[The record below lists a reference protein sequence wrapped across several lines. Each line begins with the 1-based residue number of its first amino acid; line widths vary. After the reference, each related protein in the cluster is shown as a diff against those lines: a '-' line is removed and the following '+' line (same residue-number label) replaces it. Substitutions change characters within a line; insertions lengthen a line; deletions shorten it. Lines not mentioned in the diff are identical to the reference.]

1 MSSIIRI
8 RRGTSSQWASSTRV
22 LQTGELGI
30 DTTLNKIKAG
40 NGSSLWSALPYL
52 TVSSGDLAAG
62 FTTAVTTANEYTDEA
77 IASLSNTLPET
88 YVPQSDVGNVDGV
101 APLDENA
108 LIPDSYIPSTIAR
121 DSELFSGSYDDL
133 TNKPILFDGSY
144 NNLTNLPT
152 LFSGSYSDLS
162 NKPSLFSGSYDDL
175 TNKPTIPSLTGYA
188 TETYVNTSVSNLVNS
203 APSTLDTLNE
213 LATALG
219 NDANFSTTIT
229 NSIGGKVSKSGGDT
243 ITAATASTKPLIIKA
258 AASQSANLLE
268 LQNSSGTAI
277 TYWNSSGGMTATEG
291 VVSTLYSGGQISTGT
306 LGYLNATTFSAAISP
321 IVVRGAASQTA
332 DLQQWQDSFGTIYA
346 LINPYGQLSIGVN
359 PTIYSNARI
368 SINTVAASVVGQVIR
383 GVASQS
389 ADLQQWQNS
398 AGTVLSKIDS
408 SGAMYTITPSANT
421 NTTQVATTAY
431 VQTALDPKLNI
442 VEPSIDYYVTNSG
455 SGAYTVNGVTNGL
468 ISFDKGKKY
477 RIHVNATGH
486 PFWIQTV
493 SGGYSA
499 GNVYNTGITNNG
511 TQNGHILVELASS
524 APEGLYY
531 ACQFHSS
538 MAGAISVKSAGVG
551 VTTNSQSGS
560 YTLSVIDS
568 DKIIEMSGGGT
579 LTITDSTSFPVG
591 FIADVIQTGSSQVT
605 IAGNGFTPN
614 ATPGLKLR
622 TQWSSA
628 TLIKRGTNSWVI
640 LGDLSA

>member
-188 TETYVNTSVSNLVNS
+188 TETYVNTAVSNLVNS

-243 ITAATASTKPLIIKA
+243 ITAATAATKGLII
-258 AASQSANLLE
+258 Q
-268 LQNSSGTAI
+268 
-277 TYWNSSGGMTATEG
+277 
-291 VVSTLYSGGQISTGT
+291 
-306 LGYLNATTFSAAISP
+306 
-321 IVVRGAASQTA
+321 GAASQTA
-332 DLQQWQDSFGTIYA
+332 NLQEWQNSSGTVLASISPTGTISTKPVPFSGNLSAAIISVTDTGSTWFPGTFSFRSDSNGTPRFSFTAPNAATEA
-346 LINPYGQLSIGVN
+346 LVIVGNSVGV
-359 PTIYSNARI
+359 R
-368 SINTVAASVVGQVIR
+368 TVAPNATFHVSANAAANIGAIIQ
-383 GVASQS
+383 GTASQT

-408 SGAMYTITPSANT
+408 DGAMYTITPSANT

-431 VQTALDPKLNI
+431 VQTALENKLNI
-442 VEPSIDYYVTNSG
+442 TEPSVDYYVTNSG
-455 SGAYTVNGVTNGL
+455 SGSYTVNGVTNGL

-591 FIADVIQTGSSQVT
+591 FIADVIQTGSSQVS